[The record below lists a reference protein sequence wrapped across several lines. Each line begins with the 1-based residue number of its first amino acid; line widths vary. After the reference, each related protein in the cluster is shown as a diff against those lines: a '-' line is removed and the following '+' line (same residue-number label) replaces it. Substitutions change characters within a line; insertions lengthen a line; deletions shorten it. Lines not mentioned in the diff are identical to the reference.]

1 VADGE
6 SASYQ
11 CGTDVSCTAWLTL
24 ICENKRH
31 SSLLSSTAIARS
43 DKPSSKVKDRRKGL
57 LPSDST
63 SETDLEPSEDPLPGL
78 VSVREIDCAPS
89 EPPYPAEKLIGGLLT
104 LGLPPRDAS
113 LGVMMAYAESLVEVD
128 IMEGARPSCCARDA
142 SSPL

>member
-1 VADGE
+1 MADIDRICYQLSADE
-6 SASYQ
+6 SY
-11 CGTDVSCTAWLTL
+11 TAWLTL
-24 ICENKRH
+24 IWENKRH

-43 DKPSSKVKDRRKGL
+43 DRPSSKVKDRRKGL

-104 LGLPPRDAS
+104 LGLPPNDAS
-113 LGVMMAYAESLVEVD
+113 LGVMMA
-128 IMEGARPSCCARDA
+128 
-142 SSPL
+142 